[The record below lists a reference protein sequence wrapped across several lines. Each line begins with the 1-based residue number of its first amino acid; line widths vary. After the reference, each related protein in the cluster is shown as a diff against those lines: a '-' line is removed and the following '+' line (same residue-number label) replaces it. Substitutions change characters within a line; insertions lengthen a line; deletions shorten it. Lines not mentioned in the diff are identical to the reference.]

1 MSKFDDFIG
10 EVKTGIVDIAK
21 IQAKDFVAAATSDG
35 QAFVDALKA
44 DLQTWTKQ
52 LAAGTLAPGDF
63 AFLVRGKKD
72 LAEMKAL
79 TQAGLAAIRIDQ
91 IRSAAI
97 DLIITAAGKM
107 I

>member
-1 MSKFDDFIG
+1 MSKLDDFIS

-21 IQAKDFVAAATSDG
+21 TQAKDFVAEATSDG
-35 QAFVDALKA
+35 QAFLDALKA

-52 LAAGTLAPGDF
+52 MADGTLAPKDF

-72 LAEMKAL
+72 LATMNAL

-91 IRSAAI
+91 IRSAMI
-97 DLIITAAGKM
+97 DLIITAAAKM